1 MAKQSV
7 VGIGYDN
14 YLDKNRFVAVLNIS
28 SSPAQ
33 RLAKRAEE
41 NGRLIDVT
49 AGRKRKS
56 LIITDSNYVFVT
68 AKAPNTLSKLM
79 EE

>member
-1 MAKQSV
+1 MNAQTI

-14 YLDKNRFVAVLNIS
+14 YLDRNRFVAVLNIT

-33 RLAKRAEE
+33 RLVKKAEE
-41 NGRLIDVT
+41 SGKLIDVT

-56 LIITDSNYVFVT
+56 LILTDSNYVFVT
-68 AKAPNTLSKLM
+68 AKAPNTLSKMM